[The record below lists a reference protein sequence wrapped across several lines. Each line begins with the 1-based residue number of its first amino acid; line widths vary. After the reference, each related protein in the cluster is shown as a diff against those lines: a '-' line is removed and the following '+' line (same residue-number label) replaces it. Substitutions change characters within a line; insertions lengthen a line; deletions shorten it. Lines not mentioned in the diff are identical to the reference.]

1 MSVWPLVVDVRVVSA
16 EHRKMR
22 VWVPA
27 VLLWPLLLVLAVL
40 ALVFT
45 ILADIVLLL
54 SRNPYH
60 HTTRL
65 LLSSLGAIAQT
76 RGMKLYIDN
85 DRSSVHVSV
94 R

>member
-1 MSVWPLVVDVRVVSA
+1 MSVWPLLVDVRVVSA
-16 EHRKMR
+16 ERRKVR
-22 VWVPA
+22 LWIPA

-40 ALVFT
+40 AFVFT
-45 ILADIVLLL
+45 VLADLILLL

-60 HTTRL
+60 HSTRL
-65 LLSSLGAIAQT
+65 LMWSLGAIAQT

-85 DRSSVHVSV
+85 DTSSVHVSV